1 MRREY
6 VYKGFERFWHWTQ
19 AALILFLALTG
30 FEIHGSLAFFGFEQ
44 AVAYHSAAAW
54 ALLVLIAFAIF
65 WHLTTGEWRQYVP
78 TLENLRAQAEYYVDR
93 HLPLRARTRPARR
106 ALSKLNPLQRL
117 VYLALKV
124 LVIPVI
130 VTSGLLY
137 MFYRYPQR
145 HAVEALDV
153 KGLAA
158 IAVLHTAGAFFLV
171 AFLIGHLYLITT
183 GHTLIVQPEGDDH
196 RLGGP
201 RGRARAGRAGVE
213 RRRRP
218 REHPLHEPVPGRA
231 AAGPRAPVRDLRQRP
246 RPRRERRGQERGG
259 GRGRHRRPRS
269 RRDARPSTASTPAST
284 PATR

>member
-44 AVAYHSAAAW
+44 AVAYHGAAAW

-78 TLENLRAQAEYYVDR
+78 TLENLREQAEYYTVGIFR
-93 HLPLRARTRPARR
+93 SAEHPTRKSAV
-106 ALSKLNPLQRL
+106 SKLNPLQRL

-124 LVIPVI
+124 LVIPVV

-145 HAVEALDV
+145 LGVEALNV
-153 KGLAA
+153 EGLTA

-183 GHTLIVQPEGDDH
+183 GHTLSSNLKAMITGWED
-196 RLGGP
+196 LE
-201 RGRARAGRAGVE
+201 VE
-213 RRRRP
+213 
-218 REHPLHEPVPGRA
+218 
-231 AAGPRAPVRDLRQRP
+231 
-246 RPRRERRGQERGG
+246 
-259 GRGRHRRPRS
+259 
-269 RRDARPSTASTPAST
+269 PASAA
-284 PATR
+284 PASAEEVAA